1 MRKVI
6 IRNRLKSINVG
17 FETFEN
23 REKAK
28 NCMEVC
34 LPSYFG
40 LSFPFIVLG
49 AKEFIG
55 AVCQSPQT
63 VKLIQEISVGFLRKF
78 WVGADDICHKY
89 HCVDHSGSLWPLYNT
104 NFMYFPFLVP
114 VDNNLKHV
122 GF

>member
-6 IRNRLKSINVG
+6 IRNRPKSINVG

-28 NCMEVC
+28 NGMEVW

-104 NFMYFPFLVP
+104 NFIYFPF
-114 VDNNLKHV
+114 
-122 GF
+122 FSTS